1 MPDHKGFIA
10 SLTADGKA
18 EVVIRPDTPGIPNA
32 PEVSARV
39 CHCAT
44 DGSTVR
50 IEALNMAGAGV
61 GDWVSVSHGSGILMK
76 NVAVLL
82 GIPVLGGISGL
93 AAGAIFTGGLAVHV
107 TNALIFTSAG
117 LFLGIIIGAAVYRRL
132 SPRNQPVISRVI
144 RSRTEMDSLFNTDR
158 SCSQNEDVSCRS
170 CIERLP

>member
-1 MPDHKGFIA
+1 MPDHKGFVA

-18 EVVIRPDTPGIPNA
+18 EVVIRPDMPGIPNA
-32 PEVSARV
+32 PEVSAKV

-61 GDWVSVSHGSGILMK
+61 GDWVSVSHSGILMK

-93 AAGAIFTGGLAVHV
+93 AVGAIFTGGLAVHV
-107 TNALIFTSAG
+107 TNALIFTLAG
-117 LFLGIIIGAAVYRRL
+117 LFLGIIIGSAVYRRL
-132 SPRNQPVISRVI
+132 SPHNQPVISRVI
-144 RSRTEMDSLFNTDR
+144 RTRTEVASLFNTDR
-158 SCSQNEDVSCRS
+158 SCSQNDDVSCRS